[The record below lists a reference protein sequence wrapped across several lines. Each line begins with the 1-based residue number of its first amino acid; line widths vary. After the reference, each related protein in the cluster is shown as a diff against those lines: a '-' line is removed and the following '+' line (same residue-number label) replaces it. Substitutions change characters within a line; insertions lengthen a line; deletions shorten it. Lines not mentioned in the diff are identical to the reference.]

1 MRRSF
6 LRTSWAF
13 GLTSLL
19 ALGGT
24 SVLGAPPAGA
34 VGTVGFAASAS
45 ASGFRSTYL
54 LPGQVVVEEVY
65 DFGGPV
71 AQSRLDTTGGA
82 GFASLPFP
90 GAAAI
95 VGPGLVLN
103 LAGLS
108 SVVPASPYPFYTS
121 AAHPSSPESETTDPS
136 GNYGLESR
144 ADQASAHNVAFIR
157 GGPDAGRVGRSE
169 ARTDIT
175 QAGSTVVAKA
185 ESIAEG
191 ITFGTALTIGQA
203 IARSTSTLEGGVV
216 KRTASIA
223 MNGVVANGTPI
234 GMGDNGADTKALND
248 ALKPTG
254 LSVRIASQGHDGGGS
269 SDVLEVTIN
278 HPIPG
283 GGANT
288 GHMVYSF
295 GGASTNIL
303 LGSGAPSP
311 ADDSGP
317 GPGPVA
323 STDAPSTPATPT
335 PATPTPAT
343 PAPATL
349 TPALRPSALDHPAP
363 LSGAATAPTAHRPVS
378 GSAAVPASPSR
389 IAFRPVA
396 AVTDGPTPGE
406 AASYRGLFALIA
418 LSSLALV
425 VATATWLRR
434 GGPTSWTTS

>member
-24 SVLGAPPAGA
+24 GVLSAPPAGA
-34 VGTVGFAASAS
+34 FGTVGFAASAS

-71 AQSRLDTTGGA
+71 AQSRLDTSGGA

-108 SVVPASPYPFYTS
+108 SVVPAKPYPFYTS
-121 AAHPSSPESETTDPS
+121 AAHPSSPKSETTDPS
-136 GNYGLESR
+136 GNYGLDSR

-157 GGPDAGRVGRSE
+157 GGPDAGRLGRSE

-234 GMGDNGADTKALND
+234 GMGDNGSDTKALND

-254 LSVRIASQGHDGGGS
+254 LSVRIASRGHDGGGS
-269 SDVLEVTIN
+269 SDVFEVTIN

-303 LGSGAPSP
+303 LGSDASASAGDSSP
-311 ADDSGP
+311 DPA
-317 GPGPVA
+317 PVA
-323 STDAPSTPATPT
+323 STNAAST
-335 PATPTPAT
+335 
-343 PAPATL
+343 PATL
-349 TPALRPSALDHPAP
+349 TPATLTPATLTPATRPSALRRPAP
-363 LSGAATAPTAHRPVS
+363 LPGAAVAPTAHRPVS
-378 GSAAVPASPSR
+378 RSAAVPTLLPR

-396 AVTDGPTPGE
+396 AVTDGPTAEKP
-406 AASYRGLFALIA
+406 ASYRGLFALIA

-425 VATATWLRR
+425 AATATWLRR
-434 GGPTSWTTS
+434 GGHSSWTTS